1 MAASDDRAIR
11 ERLVHQGVG
20 SLSDA
25 ELIAVLIQDGGA
37 GISAAEL
44 AQNVLDKHG
53 GSLSQLPVT
62 DIKAL
67 RMTAGLGLKRAA
79 ILAAAFELGRRLA
92 LEDAVTPCVI
102 TSNTDVE
109 KIFRPQIAA
118 LPYEEFW
125 VLYLSSANT
134 VVGKECVSR
143 GGISETV
150 VDHRLVLKR
159 AIETLASGMILVHNH
174 PSGIAQPS
182 DDDLILTRKIVDAA
196 ELLDISVLDHL
207 IITSGDCYSFR
218 GGGDL

>member
-20 SLSDA
+20 SLSDV
-25 ELIAVLIQDGGA
+25 ELIAVLIQDGGT

-44 AQNVLDKHG
+44 AQNVFDKYD
-53 GSLSQLPVT
+53 GSLSQLSAT
-62 DIKAL
+62 DMKTL

-79 ILAAAFELGRRLA
+79 ILAAALELGRRIA
-92 LEDAVTPCVI
+92 LEDVVIPCAI

-109 KIFRPQIAA
+109 KIFRSHIAA

-159 AIETLASGMILVHNH
+159 AIETLASGIILVHNH
-174 PSGIAQPS
+174 PSGVAKPS
-182 DDDLILTRKIVDAA
+182 DDDLNLTRKIVAAA

-207 IITSGDCYSFR
+207 IITSGECYSFR